1 MSISL
6 VMAKRGALPAAF
18 AWTDGGNNIVPV
30 DNAGLIALATTIEQT
45 MFEIGMQ
52 INQRQLQMK
61 AEVEAL
67 TSLEAEKSYVVG
79 WTEKS

>member
-18 AWTDGGNNIVPV
+18 AWTDGDNNIVPM

-52 INQRQLQMK
+52 IDQRQLQMK

-67 TSLEAEKSYVVG
+67 TTLEAVKAYVVDWREKS
-79 WTEKS
+79 

>member
-1 MSISL
+1 M
-6 VMAKRGALPAAF
+6 
-18 AWTDGGNNIVPV
+18 

-61 AEVEAL
+61 AKVEVL
-67 TSLEAEKSYVVG
+67 TTLEAEKSYVVD